1 MKTGQPAARTDTK
14 SEKVKM
20 SEKRKLFSRKISSS
34 KNCTGIWKVIQR
46 ILNTNMNKFWA
57 DLSAMNEFVNKTAE
71 RFVGEN

>member
-1 MKTGQPAARTDTK
+1 MKTGQPAARTGAK

-46 ILNTNMNKFWA
+46 ILNTSMNKF
-57 DLSAMNEFVNKTAE
+57 
-71 RFVGEN
+71 